1 MLNKVDEFENAL
13 GKTKIE
19 AYTGD
24 YYWRARDIQFL
35 LEDCTWNKL
44 YKSILRIEKNCIQD
58 GLNTSKDIIRT
69 KTTINDGFERYIVDD
84 FYLSNII
91 AYQLFA
97 EYNNKQVKPNFPKNA
112 KNKLKIWENISKKP
126 VFLYLFAILTAF
138 FVVVVV
144 TVFSIFYIPFKPF
157 KELRDLYIGTAMTT
171 YTHQWLAKLFFS
183 EETINE
189 VMNSQVAPDLDI
201 NTVKLDVYTKK
212 ENKIQIFDISGTN
225 YTGKL
230 LKISNPEQ
238 VFVGISN
245 KFGTR
250 GEFLEDMA
258 NDYSAVAGING
269 SGFVDEGGKGKAAYP
284 VGLLIS
290 EGKWIYDPEYEKY
303 DIIGLDED
311 NNLIVGTYTKRE
323 ILNLKIRDAVEP
335 FYKLIINGEK
345 RIKSGN
351 GGYGLH
357 PRTAIGQ
364 TLDGSILMLVID
376 GRQLHSIGATMKDC
390 QDILSSYGAINAAA
404 LDGGSS
410 SIMYYDGQIQTKP
423 SNGTTYGRY
432 LPSAFLVAKD

>member
-1 MLNKVDEFENAL
+1 MSNKVDEFENAL

-35 LEDCTWNKL
+35 LDNCTWNKL
-44 YKSILRIEKNCIQD
+44 YKSILKIEKSCIQD
-58 GLNTSKDIIRT
+58 GLDTSKDIIRT
-69 KTTINDGFERYIVDD
+69 KTTINDGYSRYTVDD

-97 EYNNKQVKPNFPKNA
+97 EYNNKKANDTY
-112 KNKLKIWENISKKP
+112 SKKLPNKGEIFEKVSNKP
-126 VFLYLFAILTAF
+126 VILYLFAVLTAF
-138 FVVVVV
+138 IVVVFI

-157 KELRDLYIGTAMTT
+157 RELRNLYIGTAMTT
-171 YTHQWLAKLFFS
+171 YSHQWVAKIFFS
-183 EETINE
+183 EATINE
-189 VMNSQVAPDLDI
+189 VMNSQVAPELNI
-201 NTVKLDVYTKK
+201 NTIKLDSYTKK
-212 ENKIQIFDISGTN
+212 ENKIQVFDISGPN

-245 KFGTR
+245 NFGKK
-250 GEFLEDMA
+250 GEFLEDIIK
-258 NDYSAVAGING
+258 DYSAISGING
-269 SGFVDEGGKGKAAYP
+269 SGFIDEGGRGKAAYP
-284 VGLLIS
+284 VGILIS
-290 EGKWIYDPEYEKY
+290 EGKIIYDPKYKEY
-303 DIIGLDED
+303 DIIGFDED
-311 NNLIVGTYTKRE
+311 NNLIVGTYSKSE
-323 ILNLKIRDAVEP
+323 IIDLKIRDAVEP

-364 TLDGSILMLVID
+364 TLDGSVLMLVID

-390 QDILSSYGAINAAA
+390 QDILLSYGAINAAA

-410 SIMYYDGQIQTKP
+410 SIMYYDGKIQTKP

-432 LPSAFLVAKD
+432 LPSAFLVSKE

>member
-1 MLNKVDEFENAL
+1 MSNKVNEFENAL

-35 LEDCTWNKL
+35 LDNCTWHKL
-44 YKSILRIEKNCIQD
+44 YKSILKIEKNCMQD
-58 GLNTSKDIIRT
+58 GLDTSKDIIRT
-69 KTTINDGFERYIVDD
+69 KTTINDGYERYTVDD

-91 AYQLFA
+91 AYQLFS
-97 EYNNKQVKPNFPKNA
+97 EYNNKQDKNNFSRSSKSPTFE
-112 KNKLKIWENISKKP
+112 KLSKKP
-126 VFLYLFAILTAF
+126 IILYLFAMLIACIVIVFVTA
-138 FVVVVV
+138 
-144 TVFSIFYIPFKPF
+144 FSIFYIPFQPF
-157 KELRDLYIGTAMTT
+157 RELRDLYIGTAMTT

-183 EETINE
+183 DETINE
-189 VMNSQVAPDLDI
+189 VMSQQVSPDLEI

-212 ENKIQIFDISGTN
+212 ENKIQTFDISGSN

-245 KFGTR
+245 NFGTK
-250 GEFLEDMA
+250 GQFLEEMA
-258 NDYSAVAGING
+258 KDYSAVAGING
-269 SGFVDEGGKGKAAYP
+269 SGFIDEDGKGKAAYP
-284 VGLLIS
+284 VGILIS
-290 EGKWIYDPEYEKY
+290 EGEWIFDPEYSEY
-303 DIIGLDED
+303 DVIGFDYD
-311 NNLIVGTYTKRE
+311 NNLIVGTYTKNE
-323 ILNLKIRDAVEP
+323 ILNLNLRDAVEP

-390 QDILSSYGAINAAA
+390 QDILASYGAINAAA

-410 SIMYYDGQIQTKP
+410 SIMYYSGEVQTKP

-432 LPSAFLVAKD
+432 LPSAFLVKEN

>member
-1 MLNKVDEFENAL
+1 MSNKVDEFENAL

-35 LEDCTWNKL
+35 LDNCTWNKL
-44 YKSILRIEKNCIQD
+44 YKSILKIEKSCIQD

-69 KTTINDGFERYIVDD
+69 KTTINDGYTRYTVDD

-97 EYNNKQVKPNFPKNA
+97 EYNNKKA
-112 KNKLKIWENISKKP
+112 TGIYSKKMP
-126 VFLYLFAILTAF
+126 DKDEILNKVSSKPIILYLFAILTAF
-138 FVVVVV
+138 VVVVFV
-144 TVFSIFYIPFKPF
+144 TAFSIFYIPFKPF
-157 KELRDLYIGTAMTT
+157 RELRDLYIGTAMTT
-171 YTHQWLAKLFFS
+171 YTHQWLAKIFFS
-183 EETINE
+183 EDTINE
-189 VMNSQVAPDLDI
+189 VMNSQVAPDLNI
-201 NTVKLDVYTKK
+201 NTIKLDSYTKK
-212 ENKIQIFDISGTN
+212 ENKIQVFDVSGSN

-230 LKISNPEQ
+230 IKISNPEQ
-238 VFVGISN
+238 VFVGVSDN
-245 KFGTR
+245 FGKS
-250 GEFLEDMA
+250 GEFLEDIIK
-258 NDYSAVAGING
+258 NYSAVAGING

-284 VGLLIS
+284 VGILIS
-290 EGKWIYDPEYEKY
+290 EGKVIYDPKYKEY
-303 DIIGLDED
+303 DIIGFDED
-311 NNLIVGTYTKRE
+311 NNLIVGTYSRGE
-323 ILNLKIRDAVEP
+323 INELKIRDAVEP

-345 RIKSGN
+345 RIKNGN

-364 TLDGSILMLVID
+364 TLDGSVLMLVID

-390 QDILSSYGAINAAA
+390 QDILLSYGAINAAA

-410 SIMYYDGQIQTKP
+410 SIMYYDGKVQTKP

-432 LPSAFLVAKD
+432 LPSAFLVSKD